1 MSRFARDGGVS
12 YYRRGY
18 QPSTKTLI
26 REKLKVLQEFYIVD
40 CNNIEEIQKYLEQA
54 IESHPNSDPQVA
66 LDQAASVLIK
76 KKFREI

>member
-18 QPSTKTLI
+18 HPSNKTLVK
-26 REKLKVLQEFYIVD
+26 EKLKVLREFYIVD
-40 CNNIEEIQKYLEQA
+40 DRNEDEIKKYLEKA
-54 IESHPNSDPQVA
+54 IIDHKNNDPQVV
-66 LDQAASVLIK
+66 LDQAASALIK